1 MSRRLTIAALA
12 AVAFA
17 APAVATGQIPPVPIP
32 PVEAPPVEVP
42 PVEVP
47 PVEVTG
53 AAILS
58 VGDTMQVEGAG
69 IGCQVTQRGGKPAIE
84 CRKAG
89 NLAGTYTVVFDA
101 KRARVARFRNATTAK
116 IVYTAKHGGRARACK
131 ASGGACR

>member
-1 MSRRLTIAALA
+1 MSRKLTIAALA

-17 APAVATGQIPPVPIP
+17 GPAVATGQVPPLPIPPVGAP
-32 PVEAPPVEVP
+32 PVEAPPVEV
-42 PVEVP
+42 
-47 PVEVTG
+47 TG
-53 AAILS
+53 TAILG
-58 VGDTMQVEGAG
+58 VGDIMEVEGAG

-131 ASGGACR
+131 ASVGACR

>member
-1 MSRRLTIAALA
+1 MSRKLTIAALA

-17 APAVATGQIPPVPIP
+17 GPAVATGQVPPLPIPPVGAP
-32 PVEAPPVEVP
+32 PVEAPPVEV
-42 PVEVP
+42 
-47 PVEVTG
+47 TG
-53 AAILS
+53 TAILG
-58 VGDTMQVEGAG
+58 VGDTMEVEAAG

-131 ASGGACR
+131 ASAGACR

>member
-1 MSRRLTIAALA
+1 MSRKLTIAALA

-17 APAVATGQIPPVPIP
+17 GPAVATGQVPPVPLP
-32 PVEAPPVEVP
+32 PVGAPPVEP
-42 PVEVP
+42 P

-53 AAILS
+53 TAILG
-58 VGDTMQVEGAG
+58 VGDTMEVEGAG

-101 KRARVARFRNATTAK
+101 KRARVARFRNATAAK

>member
-1 MSRRLTIAALA
+1 MSRKLTIAALA

-17 APAVATGQIPPVPIP
+17 GPAVATGQVPPLPIPPVGAP
-32 PVEAPPVEVP
+32 PVEAPPVEV
-42 PVEVP
+42 
-47 PVEVTG
+47 TG
-53 AAILS
+53 TAILG
-58 VGDTMQVEGAG
+58 VGDTMEVEAAG

-131 ASGGACR
+131 ASVGACR